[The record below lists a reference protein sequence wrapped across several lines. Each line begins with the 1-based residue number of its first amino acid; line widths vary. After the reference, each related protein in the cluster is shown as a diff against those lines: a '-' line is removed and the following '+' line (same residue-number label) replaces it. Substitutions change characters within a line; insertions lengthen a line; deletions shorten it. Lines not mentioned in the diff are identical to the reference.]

1 MSLKSFGS
9 GLPNV
14 WLDFCYRVI
23 KVLLDEMI
31 LDRMVTGCC
40 TKLQNATD
48 KLV

>member
-31 LDRMVTGCC
+31 LDRYLQDGHGLLHKA
-40 TKLQNATD
+40 TKCY
-48 KLV
+48 